1 MQPLLILKQ
10 TIESPYDPG
19 ALLLNG
25 PNIKFTSFE
34 QMLSKTKNKEIEKRF
49 YIQLEDKDKVRIRLT
64 YTKTNKNIEIKM
76 TDFNLIKNTSS
87 DFEENMNSSEIIKK
101 IEELE
106 INYRVFP
113 NCRSSIVREK
123 CFLYYAIT
131 HNFFKTKELLF
142 LNNLN
147 YYLESIL
154 QELIHLPGLRGN
166 PERNYKTTAVRD
178 IFPGTFENYV
188 ASIIKNWQENKD
200 KRLKKLCEYLKK
212 LGLTWKVEAKQI
224 NDTQVELM
232 VGRLPQKSS
241 GKGCCKYWQM

>member
-1 MQPLLILKQ
+1 MSIKEMPLLNYGVFNYKSFYKEQTIEFKPFTLLAGANSSGKSSIMQPLLILKQ

-178 IFPGTFENYV
+178 IFPGTFE
-188 ASIIKNWQENKD
+188 
-200 KRLKKLCEYLKK
+200 KLC
-212 LGLTWKVEAKQI
+212 
-224 NDTQVELM
+224 
-232 VGRLPQKSS
+232 S
-241 GKGCCKYWQM
+241 KYN